1 MQKKIIPI
9 TLAAALLISSFLS
22 LVSISHLQGNARIIN
37 YTGVVRGATQRLVKQ
52 ELNNNP
58 NDALMEKIDAI
69 IEELL
74 TGEGENGL
82 ARLDDPGYLELAT
95 QMKEDWQ
102 QIRQQIYQVREGDS
116 PDQLYAASER
126 FFELA
131 DQVVS
136 AAERYTEDRV
146 LMAQKSLFSLTCAF
160 ILLAVALSVYT
171 SRQSRR
177 QKALAQAE
185 EANQRRSE
193 YLSRMSEALRAPMND
208 ISELMYVADPET
220 YELLFINDA
229 GRKTF
234 GVDALDGQ
242 KCYRVLQNADA
253 PCSFCTNRFLKDG
266 ETYTWEYTNPITGCH
281 YLLKDRLIEWDG
293 RTARMEIAFDNTQSE
308 CEKLQ
313 LRFTLDAEK

>member
-102 QIRQQIYQVREGDS
+102 
-116 PDQLYAASER
+116 
-126 FFELA
+126 
-131 DQVVS
+131 
-136 AAERYTEDRV
+136 
-146 LMAQKSLFSLTCAF
+146 
-160 ILLAVALSVYT
+160 
-171 SRQSRR
+171 
-177 QKALAQAE
+177 
-185 EANQRRSE
+185 
-193 YLSRMSEALRAPMND
+193 
-208 ISELMYVADPET
+208 
-220 YELLFINDA
+220 
-229 GRKTF
+229 
-234 GVDALDGQ
+234 
-242 KCYRVLQNADA
+242 
-253 PCSFCTNRFLKDG
+253 
-266 ETYTWEYTNPITGCH
+266 
-281 YLLKDRLIEWDG
+281 
-293 RTARMEIAFDNTQSE
+293 
-308 CEKLQ
+308 
-313 LRFTLDAEK
+313 